1 MSIAEPFCKTYK
13 PSVRAD
19 DGFCYWEDDPTL
31 TSVPEQGCDA
41 LEVDEEERVIFWDS
55 LFNRVNKTAS
65 VVTEFNLV
73 ISQ

>member
-13 PSVRAD
+13 PSVRAN
-19 DGFCYWEDDPTL
+19 GSCYWDEPSE
-31 TSVPEQGCDA
+31 TSIIEECGA
-41 LEVDEEERVIFWDS
+41 KEVDEEERVIFWDS

>member
-1 MSIAEPFCKTYK
+1 MAIAEPFCKTYK

-19 DGFCYWEDDPTL
+19 GSCYWEDEPTL
-31 TSVPEQGCDA
+31 TSATQRCDA
-41 LEVDEEERVIFWDS
+41 KEVDEEERVIFWDS

-73 ISQ
+73 TRQ